1 MPYKHTML
9 RKMHVKHLS
18 KYGKIVFSI
27 KHFSLQGTRRRSEKR
42 ALDYF
47 FCMQYVWTRWNKRC
61 TIRCF
66 YHWDLFFFSP
76 SAAGI
81 KMRLSHKIDKANVER
96 MEKNRQFLYMWNV
109 DFHFIAI
116 VWIGLNTYW
125 YCHLLFS
132 LLSICMHSFRFLCQ
146 HTFSRTFERPHQ
158 KKTPTYRERLGQVS
172 FVARKF
178 WVPMKWVNW
187 NH

>member
-1 MPYKHTML
+1 MYE
-9 RKMHVKHLS
+9 
-18 KYGKIVFSI
+18 
-27 KHFSLQGTRRRSEKR
+27 QGEIS
-42 ALDYF
+42 AVLF
-47 FCMQYVWTRWNKRC
+47 AAS
-61 TIRCF
+61 TIEIC
-66 YHWDLFFFSP
+66 FFFSP

-158 KKTPTYRERLGQVS
+158 KKLPHTESGWDKFHLLHENSECQWNGWIEITS
-172 FVARKF
+172 FPLWKIEYIDPCLKVILCR
-178 WVPMKWVNW
+178 
-187 NH
+187 